1 MLLSAPTMGCPRNRV
16 NSTIGVG
23 VAVRPRQRP
32 HPPIAITS
40 IRPDSRGPHTA
51 GARGWTG
58 ISATYVGRHV
68 VRAQIRSYVEGRRSA
83 GLSGDAAGWR
93 VARSVFVAD
102 DEATARRYAHREDG
116 AHGFYFHV
124 MRTKLAKVGALDL
137 MRDHPGEPDSELS
150 PSHCL
155 ERLVIAGT
163 PVSVADQILAF
174 REDVGPFGTL
184 LYTGHDWAD
193 PALAR
198 RSMELMAKEVWPRI
212 APGT

>member
-1 MLLSAPTMGCPRNRV
+1 MA
-16 NSTIGVG
+16 
-23 VAVRPRQRP
+23 
-32 HPPIAITS
+32 
-40 IRPDSRGPHTA
+40 
-51 GARGWTG
+51 G

-155 ERLVIAGT
+155 ERL
-163 PVSVADQILAF
+163 
-174 REDVGPFGTL
+174 
-184 LYTGHDWAD
+184 D